1 MGSELSMRVKSALV
15 MFAVVVV
22 VGLINVKF
30 ITWLFLGGVAY
41 FAFLEAQKLWG
52 VKESESSLIA
62 LAIVWILAFLLE
74 DPVNAFWLL
83 LLVMAAKMA
92 YDKSVDKRLFLPIL
106 YPVASF
112 LFIWSLYVK
121 IGMIALVWLI
131 VIVALSDIGAY
142 YGGKTFGKR
151 EFSPTSPNKTLE
163 GVFSGIGVATIV
175 GAIAIAS
182 SSEILFIPALL
193 ITLLVST
200 AAVFGDLFESYLKR
214 EAGVKDSGDLIPG
227 HGGVLDRVD
236 GYLFAAVM
244 LSILLHL

>member
-1 MGSELSMRVKSALV
+1 MGSDLNVRVKSALV

-22 VGLINVKF
+22 VGLIDVKF

-52 VKESESSLIA
+52 VDASDSSLIA
-62 LAIVWILAFLLE
+62 LAIVWVLAYLL
-74 DPVNAFWLL
+74 DKPVDALCLL
-83 LLVMAAKMA
+83 FLVMASKMA
-92 YDKSVDKRLFLPIL
+92 YDKSVDKRLFLPLI

-112 LFIWSLYVK
+112 LFIWNLYTQM
-121 IGMIALVWLI
+121 GMKPLLWLV
-131 VIVALSDIGAY
+131 VIVSLCDIGAY

-151 EFSPTSPNKTLE
+151 QFSPTSPNKTLE
-163 GVFSGIGVATIV
+163 GVFSGIGLATIV
-175 GAIAIAS
+175 GAIVIAS

-193 ITLLVST
+193 ITLLAST

-214 EAGVKDSGDLIPG
+214 EAGVKDSGDIIPG

>member
-1 MGSELSMRVKSALV
+1 MGSDLSVRVQSALV

-22 VGLINVKF
+22 VGLIDVKF

-52 VKESESSLIA
+52 VAASESSLIA
-62 LAIVWILAFLLE
+62 LVATWILAYLLNK
-74 DPVNAFWLL
+74 PVDALCLL
-83 LLVMAAKMA
+83 FLVMASKMA
-92 YDKSVDKRLFLPIL
+92 YDKSVDKRLFLPLI

-112 LFIWSLYVK
+112 LFIWNLYTQM
-121 IGMIALVWLI
+121 GMKPLLWLV
-131 VIVALSDIGAY
+131 VIVSLCDIGAY

-151 EFSPTSPNKTLE
+151 QFSPTSPNKTLE
-163 GVFSGIGVATIV
+163 GVFSGIGLATIV
-175 GAIAIAS
+175 GAIVIAS
-182 SSEILFIPALL
+182 SSEILFIPAIL

-214 EAGVKDSGDLIPG
+214 EAGVKDSGDIIPG